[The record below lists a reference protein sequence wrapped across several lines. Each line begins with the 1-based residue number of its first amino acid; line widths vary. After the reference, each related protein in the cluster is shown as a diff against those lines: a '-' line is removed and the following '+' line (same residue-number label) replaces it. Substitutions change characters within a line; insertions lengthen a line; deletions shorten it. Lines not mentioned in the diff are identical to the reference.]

1 MAKNTQSDLIKRLT
15 TFAKEAMKDN
25 AAFSRLGQDDNSYD
39 ALALADI
46 AKAMV
51 QGLKDGTTPTDYAT
65 YAGPQ
70 PEGPGETSMDDY
82 LEMPLTAEVAEAW
95 LKLAEVARN
104 DIS

>member
-1 MAKNTQSDLIKRLT
+1 MANTTPQSDLVKRLK

-51 QGLKDGTTPTDYAT
+51 KGLKTGTTPTDYAT
-65 YAGPQ
+65 YAGPS
-70 PEGPGETSMDDY
+70 PDGMDDL
-82 LEMPLTAEVAEAW
+82 LEVPLTAEVAEAW
-95 LKLAEVARN
+95 LKMAEVARN